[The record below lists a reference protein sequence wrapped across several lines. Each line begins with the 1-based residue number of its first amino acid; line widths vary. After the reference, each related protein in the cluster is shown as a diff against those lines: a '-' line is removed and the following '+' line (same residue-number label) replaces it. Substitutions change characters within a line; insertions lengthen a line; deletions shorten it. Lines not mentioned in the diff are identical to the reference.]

1 MLDFRKIN
9 KPVISEKYLKIC
21 LFVCFRIDDKN
32 NKEAKKRPDN
42 LKEIQVIIEYQNT
55 FYVTIIPM
63 QCFF

>member
-32 NKEAKKRPDN
+32 NKEVKKRPDN
-42 LKEIQVIIEYQNT
+42 LKEIQV
-55 FYVTIIPM
+55 
-63 QCFF
+63 